1 MFLSTQLQ
9 GRKERIELIQYL
21 EENHKVVEI
30 ESDNSMLGLLKQEV
44 RDNLAW
50 LGCHTHELHSMII
63 ALLGLLKQDRWQEFT
78 KTGSESDNLAYT
90 INRTHTS

>member
-1 MFLSTQLQ
+1 MNITELEEWVREEHPSFRFLRQLFLSTQIQ

-44 RDNLAW
+44 RDNLA
-50 LGCHTHELHSMII
+50 
-63 ALLGLLKQDRWQEFT
+63 
-78 KTGSESDNLAYT
+78 
-90 INRTHTS
+90 

>member
-1 MFLSTQLQ
+1 LNITELEEWVREEHPSFQFLRQLFLSTQLQ

-44 RDNLAW
+44 RDNFA
-50 LGCHTHELHSMII
+50 
-63 ALLGLLKQDRWQEFT
+63 
-78 KTGSESDNLAYT
+78 
-90 INRTHTS
+90 